1 MCTVLSPTTYWRL
14 VGISIGWG
22 GVKVGAWVPEVSC
35 GPPCP
40 CCAQITFSWKRE
52 SASLFPPSLH
62 TALTQ
67 QKPLALAL
75 ASVGRVVAVCVGVCM
90 SCGDAAGAVHIS
102 GMGPRNSKV
111 HCSRPFGLGTWTIS
125 IGGMDL
131 RSICHFINGKQ
142 ASREGQGLI
151 I

>member
-52 SASLFPPSLH
+52 SASLFQDPNL
-62 TALTQ
+62 LTCYSRLKLMQ
-67 QKPLALAL
+67 EVTVAFTTDQVLSV
-75 ASVGRVVAVCVGVCM
+75 AS
-90 SCGDAAGAVHIS
+90 
-102 GMGPRNSKV
+102 PN
-111 HCSRPFGLGTWTIS
+111 L
-125 IGGMDL
+125 
-131 RSICHFINGKQ
+131 
-142 ASREGQGLI
+142 
-151 I
+151 